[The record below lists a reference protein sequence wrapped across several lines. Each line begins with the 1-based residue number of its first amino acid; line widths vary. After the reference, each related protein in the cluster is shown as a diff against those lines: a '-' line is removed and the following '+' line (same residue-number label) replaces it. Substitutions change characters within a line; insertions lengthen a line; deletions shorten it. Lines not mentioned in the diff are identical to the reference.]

1 MNKPLKI
8 RATDRNGLEVLS
20 PDECWGLMAGTPIG
34 RVVFLHDGDAVVLPV
49 NFAVVDHHLVF
60 RSSRGA
66 KFGAATMASIVSFE
80 VDHFDSATRSGWSVL
95 VKGRASIVV
104 DADEEERLGE
114 LGLESWA
121 SRTDSS
127 MWIRIQSGLSSHRLH
142 KATEAYGF

>member
-1 MNKPLKI
+1 MNEPLKT

-20 PDECWGLMAGTPIG
+20 PDECWELMADTPIG
-34 RVVFLHDGDAVVLPV
+34 RMVFLHEGDAVVLPV
-49 NFAVVDHHLVF
+49 NYAVVDHHLVF
-60 RSSRGA
+60 QSNRGA

-80 VDHFDSATRSGWSVL
+80 VDHFDASTRSGWSVL

-121 SRTDSS
+121 SRNESS
-127 MWIRIQSGLSSHRLH
+127 MWIRIQPGDITGRRIRPVKSSSV
-142 KATEAYGF
+142 